1 MNTKEKLIEFKE
13 KLLQLNI
20 PISRDFE
27 FDAELE
33 DHPIGNQNI
42 YRLYYINYHRIGEGY
57 GHRKNNI
64 GIINWRFNPFILP
77 KEMTREEG
85 FKVLSYLTDFIEKRE
100 DTEPCSFKSV
110 STLDGVLNLERFGF
124 TRVEEKDESKILNL
138 FTVDGRLLLFKRS
151 NLYSKYFE
159 WYVENVTKEEVESIY
174 AKHNMEFRDIVWLD
188 NPKEKTY
195 TKILKQK
202 NKRYFYF
209 NWQS

>member
-209 NWQS
+209 N

>member
-42 YRLYYINYHRIGEGY
+42 YRLYYINYHRIGEY
-57 GHRKNNI
+57 HGHRKNNI

-195 TKILKQK
+195 TKILKPK
-202 NKRYFYF
+202 NKR
-209 NWQS
+209 

>member
-42 YRLYYINYHRIGEGY
+42 YRLYYINYHRIGEY
-57 GHRKNNI
+57 HGHRKNNI

-159 WYVENVTKEEVESIY
+159 WYVENVNKEEVESIY

-195 TKILKQK
+195 AKILKQK
-202 NKRYFYF
+202 NKR
-209 NWQS
+209 

>member
-20 PISRDFE
+20 SISRDFE

-202 NKRYFYF
+202 NKR
-209 NWQS
+209 

>member
-195 TKILKQK
+195 TKVLEPES
-202 NKRYFYF
+202 KR
-209 NWQS
+209 

>member
-195 TKILKQK
+195 AKILKQK
-202 NKRYFYF
+202 NKR
-209 NWQS
+209 

>member
-100 DTEPCSFKSV
+100 DTESCSFKSV

-174 AKHNMEFRDIVWLD
+174 AKHNMEFRDIVRLD

-195 TKILKQK
+195 AKILKQK
-202 NKRYFYF
+202 NKR
-209 NWQS
+209 

>member
-195 TKILKQK
+195 TKILKPK
-202 NKRYFYF
+202 NKR
-209 NWQS
+209 

>member
-1 MNTKEKLIEFKE
+1 MNTKKKLIEFKE

-202 NKRYFYF
+202 NKR
-209 NWQS
+209 

>member
-159 WYVENVTKEEVESIY
+159 WYVENVTKEEVKSIY

-202 NKRYFYF
+202 NKR
-209 NWQS
+209 

>member
-159 WYVENVTKEEVESIY
+159 WYVENVTLEEVTNIY
-174 AKHNMEFRDIVWLD
+174 TKHNMELRNIECFD
-188 NPKEKTY
+188 NQNDKEYSKV
-195 TKILKQK
+195 LKQQK
-202 NKRYFYF
+202 
-209 NWQS
+209 

>member
-100 DTEPCSFKSV
+100 DTESCSFKSV

-202 NKRYFYF
+202 NKR
-209 NWQS
+209 

>member
-20 PISRDFE
+20 PISKDFE

-174 AKHNMEFRDIVWLD
+174 AKHNMKFRDIVWLD

-195 TKILKQK
+195 TKVLEPES
-202 NKRYFYF
+202 KR
-209 NWQS
+209 